1 MHKKKIT
8 YILVPVIIFAAL
20 FSVAALAELFVL
32 DSAKI
37 GQMLHGNY
45 LIVITGTLLW
55 LIAGWV
61 INRLINYF
69 LWDGLIEKITGQKIP
84 RLIRNV
90 SSFILLILT
99 LSAIMGFIFELPLTG
114 LFATSGVL
122 GLVLGFALQ
131 KMIADFFTGIAVNID
146 KPYIIGDWVIIHNR
160 DYSAVGEV
168 MEVNWRTT
176 RLRTEEN
183 NYVIIPNS
191 TIGISTLTN
200 YHKKDEN
207 SRFEFVLC
215 LDHEVPVE
223 RAKRVIFG
231 GIYAVLG
238 THGLLKK
245 PEPEV
250 LLFGISRTGIDYKVR
265 YWIKPWIKNQ
275 SSPAKS
281 MDLLQQSIAH
291 HLSEAGIAF
300 AYPKSEVYYQPLDK
314 RNLDAGTPEDRVK
327 LLRRIE
333 IFHPL
338 DDEEIS
344 LLAGAMQQRF
354 YEKGEYVIRQHE
366 VGQSMYVVFEGCLE
380 VCIKAEDTEKEKVV
394 AKLIPGQ
401 FLGEMSMLTG
411 DKRAASVRAETD
423 SVLFE
428 ITHLHVKPVFEQRPE
443 LLSVLADAVAKRRIQ
458 LTEAASNLS
467 DKEKHE
473 KAKNLSEQIFAKMN
487 SFFKIVFH

>member
-1 MHKKKIT
+1 MHKKRIT
-8 YILVPVIIFAAL
+8 YILIPLVIFAAL
-20 FSVAALAELFVL
+20 ISVAMLTGLFVF

-37 GQMLHGNY
+37 AQFLHGNY
-45 LIVITGTLLW
+45 VIIITGTILW

-61 INRLINYF
+61 ANRLVNY
-69 LWDGLIEKITGQKIP
+69 LVWDGVLERITGQKIP

-99 LSAIMGFIFELPLTG
+99 VSAILGFVFELPLTG

-146 KPYIIGDWVIIHNR
+146 KPYVIGDWVIIHNR
-160 DYSAVGEV
+160 DYNAVGEV

-176 RLRTEEN
+176 RIRTEEN

-200 YHKKDEN
+200 YHKKDES
-207 SRFEFVLC
+207 SRFEFMIY

-238 THGLLKK
+238 SHGLLKK

-250 LLFGISRTGIDYKVR
+250 LLWSISRTGIDYKVR
-265 YWIKPWIKNQ
+265 YWIKPWVKNHT
-275 SSPAKS
+275 SPAKA

-291 HLSEAGIAF
+291 HLSEAGLSF
-300 AYPKSEVYYQPLDK
+300 AYPKSEVYYQPLGK
-314 RNLDAGTPEDRVK
+314 RNLDAGTIEDRIK

-338 DDEEIS
+338 DDEEITI
-344 LLAGAMQQRF
+344 LAQAMHQCF
-354 YEKGEYVIRQHE
+354 FNKGDYIIRQNE

-411 DKRAASVRAETD
+411 DKRAASVKAETD

-458 LTEAASNLS
+458 LTEAASNLT
-467 DKEKHE
+467 DKEKHD
-473 KAKNLSEQIFAKMN
+473 KARNLSEQIFEKMN